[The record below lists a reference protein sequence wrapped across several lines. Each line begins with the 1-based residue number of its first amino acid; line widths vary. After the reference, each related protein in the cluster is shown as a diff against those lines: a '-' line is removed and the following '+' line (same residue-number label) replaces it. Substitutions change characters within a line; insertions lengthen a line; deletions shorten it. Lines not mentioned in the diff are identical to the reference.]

1 MMRAIS
7 SELLKLRTTRTFLA
21 LVGSAALLVAGITA
35 IAAAVDPFR
44 NPTVLPG
51 EDLVGVAWFAI
62 VFALVLGLL
71 AVTSEFRHGTIAPT
85 LLAVP
90 SRGRLIVAKLVAH
103 VLAGFAIGLAA
114 VVANLVLAEAI
125 LSVRGIESGTSIG
138 EAITW
143 AAGLSGASALLAGLG
158 VGFGA
163 IVRNQVGAL
172 VGAFAWLFVVE
183 RLLGGVPGI
192 GDAFARFGI
201 FGALDA
207 VDGLAAD
214 SGDDLLGQLPAGLLL
229 VGYVVVLA
237 AAGAQLLRRRD
248 VTS

>member
-1 MMRAIS
+1 VTRAIS

-21 LVGSAALLVAGITA
+21 LVASAALLVAGVTA
-35 IAAAVDPFR
+35 LAAAIDPFR
-44 NPTVLPG
+44 DIQVAPG

-71 AVTSEFRHGTIAPT
+71 VVTTEFRHGTIAPT

-90 SRGRLIVAKLVAH
+90 SRGQLIAAKLVAH
-103 VLAGFAIGLAA
+103 VLAGFALGLAA

-125 LSVRGIESGTSIG
+125 LSLRGIESGTSLG
-138 EAITW
+138 DAATW

-183 RLLGGVPGI
+183 PLLAAVPGI
-192 GDAFARFGI
+192 GDAFSRFGI
-201 FGALDA
+201 FAALDA
-207 VDGLAAD
+207 VDGLTAD
-214 SGDDLLGQLPAGLLL
+214 SGDDLLAQGPAALLL
-229 VGYVVVLA
+229 VGYVVLLA

-248 VTS
+248 VT